1 MVSEHKDGGDDIDW
15 AGLFRLSIFRPRD
28 AARQVVTW
36 DLPISIL
43 LEAAVAVSCLGA
55 VITWIGALL
64 MPGAGDPLILFFGG
78 MPVLIVVTQLINL
91 VMIAALITGV
101 GRLCGGHGTL
111 KGAFTTIVWINTVMI
126 LLQLAQSVVVWL
138 IPPLALLVSFLL
150 FNWVIWAMTVFIAEL
165 HGFKNI
171 FAVAVLVFLTA
182 MVMTFGLISVLTGLG
197 MVPQGVGDV

>member
-1 MVSEHKDGGDDIDW
+1 MDSGKNDNGEPLDW
-15 AGLFRLSIFRPRD
+15 FGLIRLSIVRPREV
-28 AARQVVTW
+28 ARQVVAW
-36 DLPISIL
+36 DVPASVL
-43 LEAAVAVSCLGA
+43 LEAAVAISCLGA
-55 VITWIGALL
+55 LITWIGALL

-78 MPVLIVVTQLINL
+78 MPFLIVLTQLINL
-91 VMIAALITGV
+91 VVIAVLITV
-101 GRLCGGHGTL
+101 IGRLCGGQGRL
-111 KGAFTTIVWINTVMI
+111 KGAFTAIIWINVVMI